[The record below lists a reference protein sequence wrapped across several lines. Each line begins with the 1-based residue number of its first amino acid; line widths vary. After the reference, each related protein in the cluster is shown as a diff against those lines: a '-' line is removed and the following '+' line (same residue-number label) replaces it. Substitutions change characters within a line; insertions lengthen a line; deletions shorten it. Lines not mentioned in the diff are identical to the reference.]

1 MQGSNYP
8 DGTSGSNPLA
18 PWNQPD
24 PWEGERCGDCDYFYG
39 IPRDVCH
46 TTVGFCRDFGD
57 YVDSYDDACE
67 NWKYE

>member
-8 DGTSGSNPLA
+8 DGTSGSDPRA

-24 PWEGERCGDCDYFYG
+24 PWEGKYCADCDYFYV
-39 IPRDVCH
+39 IPRDVCN

-57 YVDSYDDACE
+57 YVDGEEDACE